1 LTCRLPTATREEL
14 QQPVFGALNTL
25 QYPELHEESIGVLS
39 FTRHLY
45 RLMFASGIT
54 DFSLKAR
61 PAWLWR
67 PCVATRPASPV

>member
-1 LTCRLPTATREEL
+1 M
-14 QQPVFGALNTL
+14 FGALNTL

-45 RLMFASGIT
+45 RLMFASGIN

-61 PAWLWR
+61 PWL
-67 PCVATRPASPV
+67 A

>member
-1 LTCRLPTATREEL
+1 M
-14 QQPVFGALNTL
+14 FGALNTL

-61 PAWLWR
+61 GPQRRAPSSLS
-67 PCVATRPASPV
+67 ASG

>member
-1 LTCRLPTATREEL
+1 M
-14 QQPVFGALNTL
+14 FGALNTL

-61 PAWLWR
+61 PCFA
-67 PCVATRPASPV
+67 